1 MAQPMHDACPIA
13 CVGFGAR
20 KPKRIYLPQHRMF
33 DPAWHLFSLGAM
45 GDNALPRHHPRMRV
59 NQYCRV
65 PGISYR
71 EEITG
76 YSAFAE
82 YDGSLWS
89 NACPLETKIGH
100 GVSAL
105 VLDHVGTARALK
117 RFLGVLIAERR
128 GFFVI
133 GFRGVRIL
141 RTAAPA
147 LGERAHPLQ
156 RAGVILRGRLFKQ
169 RPRGSIIRRAAG
181 AVFHHQSQLILGFG
195 IGLRRFRQQLPRS
208 RWISRRPP
216 TTGHPRAI
224 SDAPPISLFPTT

>member
-1 MAQPMHDACPIA
+1 MDNADLIA
-13 CVGFGAR
+13 CVGFGAG
-20 KPKRIYLPQHRMF
+20 KPERIDLPKHRMF
-33 DPAWHLFSLGAM
+33 DPTRHLFSFGVM
-45 GDNALPRHHPRMRV
+45 GDNALTRHHPRKRV
-59 NQYCRV
+59 IQYCRV
-65 PGISYR
+65 LGISSTAVF
-71 EEITG
+71 TG

-169 RPRGSIIRRAAG
+169 RPRSGIIRRTAG
-181 AVFHHQSQLILGFG
+181 TVFLLKSQLILGFV
-195 IGLRRFRQQLPRS
+195 IVLR
-208 RWISRRPP
+208 
-216 TTGHPRAI
+216 
-224 SDAPPISLFPTT
+224 